1 MEENYDLSE
10 NQIETISYNIY
21 KDIEQYIDRNQG
33 KYFKWSFRRN
43 VQEYITYLDGI
54 ENIKCMLCRK
64 II

>member
-1 MEENYDLSE
+1 MIEEKNYDLSE

-33 KYFKWSFRRN
+33 KYFKWSFRRK

-54 ENIKCMLCRK
+54 ENIKCMLR
-64 II
+64 I